1 MNVDNLHE
9 LINRYEQKMPLL
21 YDEKTNDEL
30 FKWRAMKT
38 WQENWFKPEN
48 AFKSFVDRFNASR
61 KEFSLIIDNS
71 RMHPSNGVVKLWEKE
86 PETVEHLFCDVLFAD
101 AHGDVA
107 TVQNNMD
114 RFLTE
119 YDELRQRHFASNWSY
134 KQDRH
139 SASVFLAM
147 VDPSFNYIF
156 KSSEAAAM
164 AKYIDFGFNIGAGMT
179 FSLPNYYKLCDA
191 IVEAIGEHKDYWEKH
206 CDYMDA
212 RHYRDESKHL
222 LAFDLMYCCRTYGY
236 YKGLTVPSTGK
247 TIRKSGGAPTAEELA
262 SKEEARLA
270 KIAAMQ
276 DEIDQLERSYD
287 GCEDISLVGVQ
298 VTMNQLGKGT
308 VIEQDMNRIKVAFE
322 GLEKTYILD
331 KKFIARP
338 KFENDEEVV
347 SAFTVYARARERISF
362 LETQIASLEK

>member
-1 MNVDNLHE
+1 MNLDNLHE

-38 WQENWFKPEN
+38 WQENWYKPAD

-86 PETVEHLFCDVLFAD
+86 PETVEHLFRDVLFAD
-101 AHGDVA
+101 PHGDVSA
-107 TVQNNMD
+107 VQNSMD

-191 IVEAIGEHKDYWEKH
+191 IVEAIGEHKDFWKKH

-222 LAFDLMYCCRTYGY
+222 LAFDLLYCCRTYGY

-247 TIRKSGGAPTAEELA
+247 TIRKSGGAPTVEELA

-276 DEIDQLERSYD
+276 DEIDKLERSYD

-298 VTMNQLGKGT
+298 VTINQLGKGT
-308 VIEQDMNRIKVAFE
+308 VIEQNMNRIKVAFE
-322 GLEKTYILD
+322 GVEKAYILD
-331 KKFIARP
+331 KKLIARP
-338 KFENDEEVV
+338 KFDNDEEVV

-362 LETQIASLEK
+362 LESQISALEK